1 MENFTKYKKQE
12 VQQIKN
18 DETSIVY
25 DGYIKVIK
33 EDEWEFVV
41 ESDCVVCL
49 PYIKDE
55 GYFLMRSEPV
65 PPWTYDRKSNS
76 QQLSS
81 HYLTLVSGTIEEGE
95 TPKACLRRELHEE
108 AGIIL
113 NEFKEL
119 EIEGPFYMT
128 KGNSAK
134 YYLCLL
140 ELNYND
146 FKLVSAPGDG
156 SKTENI
162 SKTMKISLGDIDE
175 IKLNDMISLYLIN
188 KLKIENNI

>member
-1 MENFTKYKKQE
+1 MEKFTKYKKNEENQE
-12 VQQIKN
+12 
-18 DETSIVY
+18 ETNIVY
-25 DGYIKVIK
+25 DGYIKVIQ
-33 EDEWEFVV
+33 ENEWEFVV
-41 ESDCVVCL
+41 EKDCVVCL
-49 PYIKDE
+49 PYVVDE

-81 HYLTLVSGTIEEGE
+81 HYLTMVSGTIEDGE
-95 TPKACLRRELHEE
+95 TPHTCLRRELYEE

-113 NEFKEL
+113 NEFKQL
-119 EIEGPFYMT
+119 NIEGPFYMT
-128 KGNSAK
+128 KGNTAK

-162 SKTMKISLGDIDE
+162 SKTMKVSLGDIDE
-175 IKLNDMISLYLIN
+175 IRLNDMISLYLVN
-188 KLKIENNI
+188 KLKTENNI